1 MGEQRSP
8 ISEPQYIV
16 VVKYGDPNSHLA
28 LSTALGMFDSIDEAT
43 AYFEKEYEGTNHIC
57 EVVPLNVINLPE
69 MAIDYVLAKMLDES
83 GQGNTPLN

>member
-1 MGEQRSP
+1 MSEQRSP
-8 ISEPQYIV
+8 ISEPQYIIV
-16 VVKYGDPNSHLA
+16 VTFGDPNSHLA
-28 LSTALGMFDSIDEAT
+28 QATSLGMFDSIDEAT